1 MKHTWLSFSQLLYDH
16 LYEKKVYTHDSK
28 YESEGCRRAP
38 SAVNKRQQGGFL
50 NQMQCN
56 FLTNIKL
63 TFKL

>member
-28 YESEGCRRAP
+28 YESEGCCAEAP

-56 FLTNIKL
+56 Y
-63 TFKL
+63 